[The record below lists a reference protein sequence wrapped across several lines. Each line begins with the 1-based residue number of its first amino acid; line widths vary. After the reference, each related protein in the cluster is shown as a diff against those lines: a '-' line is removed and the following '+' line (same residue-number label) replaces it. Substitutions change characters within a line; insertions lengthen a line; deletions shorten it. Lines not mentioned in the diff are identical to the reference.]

1 MLLKLSVH
9 SIRKMMKDYLVLL
22 IGLVI
27 SISIFYMFQ
36 TMALNTAFTKENS
49 IISSIRL
56 VFGVGAVL
64 LSFITLFYIL
74 YANSFL
80 LTLRRKELGMYMML
94 GAKKKKVAQLL
105 FIETLGL
112 GTVALI
118 IGSAVGIILASTVGN
133 FLING
138 MDVSAKG
145 YEAFYMPALLT
156 TLLFFFVLFVV
167 TGIVNSIRLLRKTE
181 LELIREDETQDT
193 VEKSKRRI
201 TIFTVLGILMLGIGY
216 YSIVHVEK
224 MQETGL
230 IAATI
235 CTTIGTYFIFGSLL
249 PLFVTMLKKNKKRN
263 ETGLNSFT
271 FAQLRFRINSLS
283 RVLGTVAM
291 LIALGA
297 GAMTA
302 GMAFQK
308 NVGMTTEFSRVYD
321 ATIHDPNAEDVHALK
336 QMNITEEK
344 KYAYKENEEA
354 VYFLRDDLLDHPPL
368 ISEHKSAKKSKE
380 PVRVRV
386 NEALPEP
393 VYTSLESPDVR
404 KHPSMPDQ
412 WEEALIREFQISYNQ
427 FGGKPLRIADKE
439 NYDKVQG
446 TSHSLLLVRVDDLQK
461 YKPLLTKIDQRQKE
475 VAEKN
480 VGEEVEMQT
489 KMTTYQFMYSF
500 MSGTMFMGF
509 FLGIAFLAMMAS
521 SLMFKILTGASR
533 DTRRYAMLRKIGVR
547 KGMLSLSIYKEVF
560 FIFLFP
566 GLVGIAHVLV
576 GMNLFSFI
584 LLDPY
589 VKIWVPISLF
599 ILIYLAY
606 YWITVILYKGMV
618 LPKER

>member
-22 IGLVI
+22 IGLIV

-36 TMALNTAFTKENS
+36 TMALNTEFTKENS
-49 IISSIRL
+49 IINSIRI
-56 VFGVGAVL
+56 VFGIGSVL

-112 GTVALI
+112 GIVALM
-118 IGSAVGIILASTVGN
+118 IGNAVGIGLASAVGKT
-133 FLING
+133 LIKS

-145 YEAFYMPALLT
+145 YEAFYFPALIAT
-156 TLLFFFVLFVV
+156 FLFFFVLFVV
-167 TGIVNSIRLLRKTE
+167 TGIINSFRLLRKTE
-181 LELIREDETQDT
+181 LELIREDETQDE
-193 VEKSKRRI
+193 VEKSKLRI
-201 TIFTVLGILMLGIGY
+201 TVFTVLGILMLGIGY
-216 YSIVHVEK
+216 YAIIHVNDL
-224 MQETGL
+224 QELGL
-230 IAATI
+230 IVATF
-235 CTTIGTYFIFGSLL
+235 CTTIGTYFIFGSLF
-249 PLFVTMLKKNKKRN
+249 PLFVTMLKRNKKRN
-263 ETGLNSFT
+263 EAGLNSFT
-271 FAQLRFRINSLS
+271 LAQLRFRINSLS
-283 RVLGTVAM
+283 RVLGTVSM

-321 ATIHDPNAEDVHALK
+321 ATIHDPNAEEIKELK
-336 QMNITEEK
+336 QMNILEEK
-344 KYAYKENEEA
+344 KYAYKETEEA

-380 PVRVRV
+380 PIRVRV
-386 NEALPEP
+386 SETLPESI
-393 VYTSLESPDVR
+393 YTSLENPSTR
-404 KHPSMPDQ
+404 KYPSMPQQ
-412 WEEALIREFQISYNQ
+412 WEEALVREFQISYNQ
-427 FGGKPLRIADKE
+427 FEGKPLRIADKE
-439 NYDKVQG
+439 NYEKVQG
-446 TSHSLLLVRVDDLQK
+446 TTHLLLLVRVDDLQK
-461 YKPLLTKIDQRQKE
+461 YKSFLTKIDQRQKE
-475 VAEKN
+475 AAEKH
-480 VGEEVEMQT
+480 VGEEVPMQT
-489 KMTTYQFMYSF
+489 KMTTYQFMYTF

-509 FLGIAFLAMMAS
+509 FLGASFLAMMAS

-533 DTRRYAMLRKIGVR
+533 DKRRYAMLRKIGVR
-547 KGMLSLSIYKEVF
+547 KGVLSRSIYKEVF

-566 GLVGIAHVLV
+566 GIVGITHVLV

-589 VKIWVPISLF
+589 VKIWMPISLF
-599 ILIYLAY
+599 VLIYFAY
-606 YWITVILYKGMV
+606 YWTTVQLYKGMV
-618 LPKER
+618 LPKG